1 MWKVV
6 KDVANPNRENVWTI
20 KTESKSI
27 TDEEDIANA
36 FNEFFVNK
44 VENLKRG
51 INKDKNADPLINDPK
66 QGDLDSIQKI
76 QNKLIRMLNNVTLV
90 DRQSTKSLLSNI
102 DMLSVNQLNASIKL
116 TEVWKAIN
124 NDGCPLKLTNQVC
137 DNQLRQ
143 MRTRSD

>member
-44 VENLKRG
+44 VENLKSG
-51 INKDKNADPLINDPK
+51 INKFLFSFLFLIHKSVFSLKRNKYSFIHSSAKNNTTGL
-66 QGDLDSIQKI
+66 
-76 QNKLIRMLNNVTLV
+76 
-90 DRQSTKSLLSNI
+90 
-102 DMLSVNQLNASIKL
+102 
-116 TEVWKAIN
+116 
-124 NDGCPLKLTNQVC
+124 
-137 DNQLRQ
+137 
-143 MRTRSD
+143 